1 MGHSW
6 TGILAAVMATIF
18 FAVYGFTMLVFP
30 NRLRDRRAGSHS
42 RSTRIGLRVFGALML
57 LLSGVVI
64 WAAAEAVHY

>member
-57 LLSGVVI
+57 LLSVIVI
-64 WAAAEAVHY
+64 WVAAEAVHP

>member
-1 MGHSW
+1 
-6 TGILAAVMATIF
+6 MATIF

-64 WAAAEAVHY
+64 WAATEAVHY

>member
-1 MGHSW
+1 MGQSW
-6 TGILAAVMATIF
+6 TGILAAVLATIF

-42 RSTRIGLRVFGALML
+42 LRTQIGLRVFGALML

-64 WAAAEAVHY
+64 WAAAEAVHH